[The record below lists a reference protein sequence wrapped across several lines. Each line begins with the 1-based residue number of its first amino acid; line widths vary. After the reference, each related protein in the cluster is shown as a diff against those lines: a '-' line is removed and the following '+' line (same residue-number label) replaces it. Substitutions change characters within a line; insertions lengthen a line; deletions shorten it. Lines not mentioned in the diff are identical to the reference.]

1 MDGGAM
7 ARDTTP
13 DGLARGGVSRR
24 TVVALGLLGLTSGL
38 VGCGEAT
45 VDMPA
50 EVPDSGLD
58 EAREDFESA
67 YDDARESW
75 FSLQDS
81 IESAQAADAEFQ
93 AGVVKNPDTL
103 EAFEDALAD
112 AQAVQNEH
120 DDYGDEPETSEE
132 LVEATERL
140 EAASGDYGAAARKL
154 ADAQRAVELRQPGE
168 GSFTYTDWDGY
179 TYRIDYN
186 LNPAITVDTT
196 EGKPGQVGLY
206 FDFSGCSV
214 TLTNTTPGK
223 KAPGMVL
230 TLNPLYN
237 ADDFSDFIILDDG
250 GSLKYEVATFGPLS
264 QPVTFDAAPTMD
276 EIEDHAYETRY
287 LNPFDNAVT
296 GINPDY
302 GEVSRMDFSACAT
315 HVSYGTTMYDKG
327 DDLEVGETRELTCVF
342 MSSALTGGKQKWS
355 VGNISE
361 DHVDKFRKIVGW
373 AIHPESGTYAP
384 NDAAVFAGY
393 SKPGTMFARGTWLY
407 GYDPVSG

>member
-1 MDGGAM
+1 M
-7 ARDTTP
+7 RDTTP

-140 EAASGDYGAAARKL
+140 EAASDDYEAAARKL

-179 TYRIDYN
+179 TYRIDYD
-186 LNPAITVDTT
+186 LNPAITVDST

-206 FDFSGCSV
+206 FDFTDCSV

-223 KAPGMVL
+223 KAPGMAFSL
-230 TLNPLYN
+230 IPLYN
-237 ADDFSDFIILDDG
+237 VSDFSDFIILDDG

-264 QPVTFDAAPTMD
+264 QPVTLED
-276 EIEDHAYETRY
+276 ESALGDMREYAYETRY
-287 LNPFDNAVT
+287 LNPFDYESEC
-296 GINPDY
+296 NPDY
-302 GEVSRMDFSACAT
+302 GEVFCQSFSALTASK
-315 HVSYGTTMYDKG
+315 VSGGTMYNAG
-327 DDLEVGETRELTCVF
+327 DDLEVGEAREMICQF
-342 MSSALTGGKQKWS
+342 GSSHNTISVQKQV

-361 DHVDKFRKIVGW
+361 GYVDKFKNIAGW
-373 AIHPESGTYAP
+373 AIYPMGNTRAPKGTV
-384 NDAAVFAGY
+384 VFAGTTIMNYWDGMRLY
-393 SKPGTMFARGTWLY
+393 S
-407 GYDPVSG
+407 YDPVSG